1 MSDTKKDKESPKK
14 PDNVVFDEKEQS
26 YTAALK
32 PYATNV
38 GSPKI
43 VPTNLSPWKNQNV
56 RKVNHAFTAE
66 FDEIRLQYQDMME
79 RYEYNNLVYG
89 AKFSFQPNVGEVYHL
104 YKNKK
109 NESFLSILSP
119 SECNFEFLGSFRLG
133 SDYQWEKMG
142 TE

>member
-1 MSDTKKDKESPKK
+1 MKDTKGTKETSKK

-26 YTAALK
+26 YNAALK

-66 FDEIRLQYQDMME
+66 FDEIRQQNQDMME

-142 TE
+142 RE

>member
-1 MSDTKKDKESPKK
+1 
-14 PDNVVFDEKEQS
+14 
-26 YTAALK
+26 
-32 PYATNV
+32 V

-66 FDEIRLQYQDMME
+66 FDEIRQQYQNMME